1 MRIAVLC
8 IGLLMATVTGA
19 SAQGR
24 DSVFADYP
32 AYAAFVDNHIMRRS
46 FTDLILQLG
55 GRDEYTKEQLDA
67 NQRQMRGVWPQ
78 DFESVTVFNRQDLGG
93 GVSQEGR
100 MYWNGA
106 AYAFFYAILH
116 QREGELVVVNFALN
130 SNIVPIMERF

>member
-8 IGLLMATVTGA
+8 IGLLVATVTGA
-19 SAQGR
+19 WAQNR
-24 DSVFADYP
+24 DSVFANYA
-32 AYAAFVDNHIMRRS
+32 AYAAFVDNHIMTRS

-67 NQRQMRGVWPQ
+67 NQRQMQGIWPR
-78 DFESVTVFNRQDLGG
+78 DFEAVTVFNRQEMGG

-100 MYWNGA
+100 MYWNGT
-106 AYAFFYAILH
+106 AYAYFYAILH

-130 SNIVPIMERF
+130 SSIVPIMERF